1 MCLKY
6 AFTGNALEKLY
17 DFVSMQR
24 LCYAGGIHPTRE
36 GSKDYKQVYARP
48 RD

>member
-6 AFTGNALEKLY
+6 VFTGNALVKLY

-24 LCYAGGIHPTRE
+24 LCNAGGIHPTRE
-36 GSKDYKQVYARP
+36 GSMDYKQVYAQP
-48 RD
+48 CD